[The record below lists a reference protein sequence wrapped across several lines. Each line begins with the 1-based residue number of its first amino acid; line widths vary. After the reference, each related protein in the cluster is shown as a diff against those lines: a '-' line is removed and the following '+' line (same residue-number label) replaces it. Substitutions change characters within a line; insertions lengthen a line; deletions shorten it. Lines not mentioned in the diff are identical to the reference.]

1 MLISLPAVYSQE
13 IPQHVSY
20 YRIYDFLDE
29 LTTEGIIELNTAI
42 KPYSRN
48 TILEQLLIAQ
58 NSKKL
63 TARQKKEVDFFLND
77 LAIERGELP
86 STRWNIF
93 KNKNLK
99 AALLSP
105 GVYYRDS
112 VFKARLTPALGLNVL
127 NNSTSTITQRWI
139 GADFQAS
146 IGKNI
151 SIYGSIRDLSNNGER
166 LSGTTYLNDQPGY
179 QYKEASYG
187 GDFSDSRG
195 GIKLSNKWGSIG
207 IVKDNIVWGD
217 NYHGSNILSGR
228 APSFPMISLNLKP
241 VKWFELNY
249 IHASL
254 VSNVYDSTY
263 YYVENGER
271 KWYRP
276 ANKFM
281 AANMI
286 TITPVRNLRISIGN
300 SIIYAERTIQAAY
313 LIPIAFYKSIDHTLT
328 KGLGTENQNSQ
339 IFFNLSSRNI
349 KKLHLYSSVF
359 IDEFSFDRLNSS
371 NKEANPVSIKAGAS
385 TSNILIDGLS
395 ATLEY
400 TRSNILNY
408 KHSIP
413 LISYTSNG
421 YNMGHYLGDNSQEIY
436 AQIMYKP
443 LRGLDL
449 KAYYVNSKHGNDY
462 DYIRRGTSNGITG
475 NVEMTISQPS
485 LGEIIWKN
493 QTFGLNATY
502 EPINNGYVFLKI
514 EKSNI
519 ETFEP
524 VKSPAFGENR
534 KTASEYMNYF
544 SPLFY
549 QGDKLTISAG
559 FSFGF

>member
-271 KWYRP
+271 IWYRP

-449 KAYYVNSKHGNDY
+449 KAYYVNAKHGNEY

>member
-449 KAYYVNSKHGNDY
+449 KAYYVNAKHGNEY